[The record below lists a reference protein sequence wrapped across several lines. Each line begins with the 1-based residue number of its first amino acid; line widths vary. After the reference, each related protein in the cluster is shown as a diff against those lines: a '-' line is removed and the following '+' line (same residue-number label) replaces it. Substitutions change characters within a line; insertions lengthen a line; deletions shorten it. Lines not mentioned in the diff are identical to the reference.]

1 MHHPYRHIALAILL
15 AIPAAPIAAA
25 EPEAS
30 GPQSPIDIDKAHSC
44 VAALPHLV
52 AARRSPV
59 TEVWRNTGSPD
70 HEATVRVAGD
80 PVAGTLD
87 VDGKSYKLRQYHLH
101 VPAEHKVAGILAAME
116 IHYVFEADDGALAVV
131 ARLVDEGPYNAEF
144 DPLLAAMPGKSDL

>member
-1 MHHPYRHIALAILL
+1 MCGGYLERGKGGDMHYPNRRIVLAILMAPL
-15 AIPAAPIAAA
+15 AAPALAAA
-25 EPEAS
+25 GHEAS

-44 VAALPHLV
+44 VAALPRLV
-52 AARRSPV
+52 ATRRSPV

-116 IHYVFEADDGALAVV
+116 IHYVFEADDGALAV
-131 ARLVDEGPYNAEF
+131 
-144 DPLLAAMPGKSDL
+144 